1 MAEVAAVGDPL
12 AAAFLR
18 ISLVGEL
25 ADPVLVEELLRPW
38 LERRA
43 LPLTHDRTMAVLTA
57 QQVVVDFGLAT
68 PSDFPSA
75 WAMERW
81 LEVRLAQ
88 TAALFTGSSA
98 PVGPTAPSLRP
109 RRAGL
114 AGIGVVPLAWLARL
128 HRSSWWL
135 GATAATAVVAGV
147 GAIALTAAVTSP
159 ELQPMVGQTAPPLVA
174 GGTQAL
180 LPPPG
185 QSASTPVSP
194 HRAGTEP
201 SRRSGSRARSAGNTA
216 TARPTPFQPVV
227 IVMAPLG
234 TTAVASSPP
243 PRSGPG
249 PVPPASPSP
258 AACLPPIR
266 SLHRMLHS
274 RAFRNGLGPRAACPL
289 PHPELPLPPAATRK
303 PSGELPMV
311 GARPAPSQPAQ
322 VLAASVH
329 RGPSARHFPM
339 PPPGRGSR
347 AQPALRSMGRG
358 ARGRGRA
365 DRHWGLQ

>member
-18 ISLVGEL
+18 ISLVGDL

-98 PVGPTAPSLRP
+98 PVGTTAPSLRP

-159 ELQPMVGQTAPPLVA
+159 EVPGVVGPAPPPLAA
-174 GGTQAL
+174 GGAQVL
-180 LPPPG
+180 LPPPSG
-185 QSASTPVSP
+185 SAPTPVSAHRVP
-194 HRAGTEP
+194 PEQRAG
-201 SRRSGSRARSAGNTA
+201 SGSSSRPTGGAPTA
-216 TARPTPFQPVV
+216 QPTPFQPVV
-227 IVMAPLG
+227 ILMAPLG
-234 TTAVASSPP
+234 TTAVASSPAHV
-243 PRSGPG
+243 SVAV
-249 PVPPASPSP
+249 PVQSAAASP
-258 AACLPPIR
+258 AACPPFIG
-266 SLHRMLHS
+266 SLQRMLHS
-274 RAFRNGLGPRAACPL
+274 RPFRSGLRPRAACLL
-289 PHPELPLPPAATRK
+289 PHPERHFPPTAMRK
-303 PSGELPMV
+303 PTGVPPTV
-311 GARPAPSQPAQ
+311 GFRPAPSGLARTPPAN
-322 VLAASVH
+322 VHGATPARAAA
-329 RGPSARHFPM
+329 GPA
-339 PPPGRGSR
+339 PGQTSR
-347 AQPALRSMGRG
+347 AQPVPRLVGRG
-358 ARGRGRA
+358 GRGRTRA
-365 DRHWGLQ
+365 DLLRGLR